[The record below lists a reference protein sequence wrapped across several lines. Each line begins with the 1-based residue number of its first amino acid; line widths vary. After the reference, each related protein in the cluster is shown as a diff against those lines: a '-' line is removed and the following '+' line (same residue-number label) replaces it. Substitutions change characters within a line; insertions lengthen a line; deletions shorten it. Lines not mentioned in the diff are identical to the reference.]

1 MAAGEQLMTHKT
13 IPTDLACYEGGTSML
28 PQLPKEYL
36 QSADLASQGK
46 FSEAAAIL
54 CHEAMTWK
62 HGCILLT
69 RQIDR
74 KGDSLFVTNIIRHEI
89 DAKTVS
95 YRKEPADTLTI
106 NLNES
111 NNMEF
116 HKFVSA
122 VANDLKD
129 LRDIQ
134 FEQFFEFQAAHDM
147 LNSNYDK
154 TDFYKYYLLGQLADA
169 YLNYV
174 QKI

>member
-1 MAAGEQLMTHKT
+1 MT

-28 PQLPKEYL
+28 SQLPNSYL

-46 FSEAAAIL
+46 FSEAAEIL
-54 CHEAMTWK
+54 CHEATTWK
-62 HGCILLT
+62 RGCILLT

-74 KGDSLFVTNIIRHEI
+74 KGDSLFITNIVRHEI
-89 DAKTVS
+89 DANTVS
-95 YRKEPADTLTI
+95 YRSEPANTLVI
-106 NLNES
+106 NLNELNS
-111 NNMEF
+111 MEF

-129 LRDIQ
+129 LRDFQ
-134 FEQFFEFQAAHDM
+134 FEQFFEFQTSHDM
-147 LNSNYDK
+147 LDTSYAK